1 MIITFKLLYIW
12 RNHYCTFE
20 LIPTLPLINHSQD
33 SISTSIY
40 CPVFNFYS
48 VDAMVGEDDPYLD
61 AFIDLDLL
69 SASRSVVS
77 DSLQLHGL

>member
-1 MIITFKLLYIW
+1 
-12 RNHYCTFE
+12 
-20 LIPTLPLINHSQD
+20 
-33 SISTSIY
+33 
-40 CPVFNFYS
+40 
-48 VDAMVGEDDPYLD
+48 MVGEDDPYLD